1 MPGTPRVLAIIAF
14 FAFVLLIILTAVQKE
29 RTASIAPTVPSKEI
43 IQVAAVGDFLMHL
56 PVVKAAYNQKTG
68 SYSFKEMF
76 REVEPFLSSPDLTIG
91 NLETRL
97 ADKGKGYSGYPLF
110 NTPAEL
116 AVDLKALGVDVI
128 ATANNHSLDK
138 GTDGIIKTLDNL
150 QKTGLVPLGT
160 YRNPAE
166 REKPVTCRVK
176 GINIGF
182 LNYTQHVNG
191 NLLPQDKKYM
201 VDLIDEEAI
210 KNNIQALKQEGVD
223 LIIAYMHFG
232 AEYQRQPDAY
242 QKKITGLLFQE
253 GVDIVLGDH
262 VHVLQPMEKQKVKF
276 PAENT
281 EKEVFVAYSLGNFIS
296 NQRWRYSDSGVI
308 LNLSIEKDYAN
319 GKTTLQKVDY
329 TPVWVHIYQQ
339 NGQKKY
345 RVVAVEKAIYD
356 FEKKEDP
363 LLTADD
369 YRRLKEVWSETTGL
383 LDKPEQDILASRFYQ
398 QNLQENTTS
407 K

>member
-1 MPGTPRVLAIIAF
+1 MPSTPKVAAIIAF
-14 FAFVLLIILTAVQKE
+14 FAFVFFIILTAVQKE
-29 RTASIAPTVPSKEI
+29 RMASYTPPAPSKEV
-43 IQVAAVGDFLMHL
+43 IQIAAVGDFLMHL
-56 PVVKAAYNQKTG
+56 PVVDAAYNRTTG
-68 SYSFKEMF
+68 NYSFTEMF
-76 REVEPFLSSPDLTIG
+76 REVESFLSSPDLTIG

-97 ADKGKGYSGYPLF
+97 AGKDKGYSGYPLF

-116 AVDLKALGVDVI
+116 AIDLKALGVDVI

-166 REKPVTCRVK
+166 QEKPVTYRVK

-191 NLLPQDKKYM
+191 NLLPRDKKYM

-210 KNNIQALKQEGVD
+210 KNNIQVLKQEGVD

-232 AEYQRQPDAY
+232 TEYQRQPDDY
-242 QKKITGLLFQE
+242 QEKITGLLFRE

-262 VHVLQPMEKQKVKF
+262 VHVLQPAEKQKIKV
-276 PAENT
+276 PGENT

-308 LNLSIEKDYAN
+308 LNLSIEKDYSN
-319 GKTTLQKVDY
+319 GKTTLQKADY
-329 TPVWVHIYQQ
+329 IPVWVHIYRQ
-339 NGQKKY
+339 NGKKKY

-356 FEKKEDP
+356 FEHKKDG
-363 LLTADD
+363 LLTAGD

-383 LDKPEQDILASRFYQ
+383 LDKPEQDILARRFYQ
-398 QNLQENTTS
+398 QTLQENTAL